1 MMNWLQRT
9 GDHMASE
16 VPREKVYGNF
26 KVRGPKEPHKNSKWR
41 DDRAGMDGKH
51 LALIR
56 QLPCCVT
63 RRQPGGEAH
72 HLKSGTGERGMSVRS
87 TDKWAVPIAH
97 DAHMDVERAGTKRER
112 QWFLDRGIDP
122 HVLAQDLWGVTGN
135 LEAMGRV
142 LQAHWSHATRD

>member
-1 MMNWLQRT
+1 MNHGLAPLGGSPRT
-9 GDHMASE
+9 AGSFCAVIHPEALDDASVTANGDHMASE

-112 QWFLDRGIDP
+112 QWFLDRG
-122 HVLAQDLWGVTGN
+122 
-135 LEAMGRV
+135 
-142 LQAHWSHATRD
+142 